1 MNQVRP
7 DKNNDVLCTCS
18 GTTDR
23 QIRRLIDEGI
33 TDPERLSRITG
44 ACSGCGSC
52 EPALMSLLNTASL
65 KEPLV

>member
-7 DKNNDVLCTCS
+7 DKKNDVLCACS
-18 GTTDR
+18 GTTDL
-23 QIRRLIDEGI
+23 QIRQLIDEGI
-33 TDPERLSRITG
+33 TGPERLSRITG

-52 EPALMSLLNTASL
+52 EPALMSLLIAASS